1 MPKIREIQLVD
12 DGTVRGSITDKYSIN
27 ILVRYSDL
35 IKFLR
40 NAREFNRP
48 LKSNEEGV
56 LRIPFS
62 KDVISDARIDD
73 MVSLLN
79 GEKLYEY
86 ENARET
92 MFRKKVFNKNMDRNF
107 RESMYTALQYFLLPE
122 NILEKLLKRRT
133 VAPRIGEYEDEI
145 ETIMKRREHNI
156 KNRLN
161 NTISTP
167 EFRAQYPIET
177 LDMTQSEF
185 EKWLR
190 SNGLQQQRNHRPEE
204 HYVDNNEFEN
214 WNDFLMSRGY
224 SRNGRYGYFRG
235 GIKHKTRSK
244 KYKQKQRKTRKH
256 Q

>member
-1 MPKIREIQLVD
+1 
-12 DGTVRGSITDKYSIN
+12 
-27 ILVRYSDL
+27 
-35 IKFLR
+35 
-40 NAREFNRP
+40 
-48 LKSNEEGV
+48 
-56 LRIPFS
+56 
-62 KDVISDARIDD
+62 
-73 MVSLLN
+73 
-79 GEKLYEY
+79 
-86 ENARET
+86 
-92 MFRKKVFNKNMDRNF
+92 MFRKKVFNENMNKNF

-122 NILEKLLKRRT
+122 NILEKLLKKRT
-133 VAPRIGEYEDEI
+133 VASRRGEYEDEI

-161 NTISTP
+161 NTISNP

-224 SRNGRYGYFRG
+224 IRNGRHRYFRG
-235 GIKHKTRSK
+235 GIKHNIKTRSK
-244 KYKQKQRKTRKH
+244 KYKQKHRKTRKR